1 MDIHRGERLTVKVRL
16 LGQPCLWCWE
26 IVDTADGA
34 LIESSWATDWTAYGS
49 SREAMRAGLPR
60 SRASRASL
68 RHVARPI
75 PLAAPV
81 TSTLI
86 AHPP

>member
-49 SREAMRAGLPR
+49 SREAMRAGVMRLTDLTR
-60 SRASRASL
+60 RGRGAL
-68 RHVARPI
+68 LQGRP
-75 PLAAPV
+75 APAV
-81 TSTLI
+81 GDAERFS
-86 AHPP
+86 P